1 MQLKEQLKMSLK
13 ALVSVPGAGT
23 RSVLGRQ
30 LGGREDVLKENK
42 VKLEAVNTG

>member
-1 MQLKEQLKMSLK
+1 MQLKEQLKKSLK
-13 ALVSVPGAGT
+13 ALVSMSGART

-30 LGGREDVLKENK
+30 LGRKDVLKENK

>member
-30 LGGREDVLKENK
+30 LGREDVLKENK